1 MIGLGTS
8 TKTWEGVFNL
18 KKKQQENT
26 KKAVSTLKPESIW
39 QTKYAPHP
47 VYWETYNP
55 KYYYEKYDSLGAL
68 MK

>member
-39 QTKYAPHP
+39 HTKYAPH
-47 VYWETYNP
+47 TYTP
-55 KYYYEKYDSLGAL
+55 TYYYEKYDSLGAL

>member
-18 KKKQQENT
+18 KKKQQEYVAH

-39 QTKYAPHP
+39 QTKYAPHIHTP
-47 VYWETYNP
+47 M
-55 KYYYEKYDSLGAL
+55 YYYEKYDSLGAL